1 MNNTCI
7 KTENL
12 NFYYGKQQALFD
24 INQSFG
30 HKRIT
35 AIIGPSGSGKSTLL
49 RILNKIYV
57 MYRPQ
62 KATGK
67 VWFEN
72 KDIINE
78 KIDLYRLRR
87 HVGMVFQK
95 PTPFPMSIYDN
106 IAFALKTHFRMS
118 DLELGERVER
128 ALRQAALWEEV
139 KDKLHQAGTRLSGGQ
154 QQRLCFARTI
164 AMEPEVLLLD
174 EPTSALDPV
183 SSLKVQDLITE
194 LKSSY
199 TIIMVTH
206 HLKIAKHL
214 SDDLIFM
221 KSGHI
226 IESGQTN
233 QLFNQPQ
240 HAETREYINMV

>member
-7 KTENL
+7 KTERL
-12 NFYYGKQQALFD
+12 NFYYGRQQSLFD
-24 INQSFG
+24 INQSFA

-49 RILNKIYV
+49 RVLNKIYI
-57 MYRPQ
+57 MYRSQ
-62 KATGK
+62 RATGH

-78 KIDLYRLRR
+78 KIDVYRLRR

-95 PTPFPMSIYDN
+95 PTPFPMSIYEN

-118 DLELGERVER
+118 HTELSERVER
-128 ALRQAALWEEV
+128 ALRQAALWDEV
-139 KDKLHQAGTRLSGGQ
+139 KDKLHQAGMRLSGGQ

-183 SSLKVQDLITE
+183 SSLKVQELIAE

-206 HLKIAKHL
+206 HLKIAEHL

-221 KSGHI
+221 KSGHV
-226 IESGQTN
+226 IESGETD
-233 QLFNQPQ
+233 QLFNQPR
-240 HAETREYINMV
+240 HVETKEYISMA